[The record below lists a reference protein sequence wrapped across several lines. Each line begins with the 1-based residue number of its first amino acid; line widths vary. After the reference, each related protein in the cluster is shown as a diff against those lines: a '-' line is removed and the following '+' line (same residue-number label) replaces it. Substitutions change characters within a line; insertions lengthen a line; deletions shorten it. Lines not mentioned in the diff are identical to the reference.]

1 MRRALKVYAY
11 AGCDT
16 CRKALKFLRDRKV
29 EFDEIAIRE
38 TPPSLPELKTMVAA
52 YGRIRKL
59 FNSSGA
65 DYKSLTLSAR
75 LPSMSEEEALSLLA
89 SNGNLVKRPF
99 LIGNGVRLVGFN
111 QAEWE
116 AAFPCIMPRS
126 NKEEEIRGAPAGD

>member
-16 CRKALKFLRDRKV
+16 CRKAFKFLRDRKV

-38 TPPSLPELKTMVAA
+38 SPPSLPELKTMVAA
-52 YGRIRKL
+52 YGSIRKL

-65 DYKSLTLSAR
+65 DYRSLKLSAR
-75 LPSMSEEEALSLLA
+75 LPGMSEEEALSLLA

-99 LIGNGVRLVGFN
+99 LIGNRVRLVGFN

-116 AAFPCIMPRS
+116 AAFPGRH
-126 NKEEEIRGAPAGD
+126 A

>member
-16 CRKALKFLRDRKV
+16 CREASQFLRDRRV

-38 TPPSLPELKTMVAA
+38 TPPSLPELKTMAAA
-52 YGRIRKL
+52 YGSIRKL

-65 DYKSLTLSAR
+65 DYKSLKLSAT
-75 LPSMSEEEALSLLA
+75 LPGMSEEEALSLLA

-99 LIGNGVRLVGFN
+99 LIRDGVRLVGFN
-111 QAEWE
+111 QVDWE
-116 AAFPCIMPRS
+116 AAFPARD
-126 NKEEEIRGAPAGD
+126 A